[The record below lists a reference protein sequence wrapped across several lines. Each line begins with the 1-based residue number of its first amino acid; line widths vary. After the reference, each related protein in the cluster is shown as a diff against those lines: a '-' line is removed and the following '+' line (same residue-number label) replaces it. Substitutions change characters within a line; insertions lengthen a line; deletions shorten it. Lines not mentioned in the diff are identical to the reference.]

1 MTKKEKEEIN
11 ELLSHELT
19 YNLGMKKIVEL
30 LDNKSIR
37 TYFHS
42 SLDDFKITIHSRYPL
57 LDDFVGFK
65 ITIHNTYPLLD
76 IFLFETYSEF
86 DKAWKLLSRLS
97 ITKYYKNVGRTK
109 SFIPERAITS
119 LDDFIDIFNTTPE
132 SMIFHNDKVTS
143 IKVLIHRSIIILN
156 QMIKKKELWITT
168 KVKD

>member
-37 TYFHS
+37 TYSHS
-42 SLDDFKITIHSRYPL
+42 S

-65 ITIHNTYPLLD
+65 ITIHNRYPLLD

-97 ITKYYKNVGRTK
+97 IAKYYINVGRTK

-143 IKVLIHRSIIILN
+143 IKALMHRSVIGLN
-156 QMIKKKELWITT
+156 QMIKRKELWTTT